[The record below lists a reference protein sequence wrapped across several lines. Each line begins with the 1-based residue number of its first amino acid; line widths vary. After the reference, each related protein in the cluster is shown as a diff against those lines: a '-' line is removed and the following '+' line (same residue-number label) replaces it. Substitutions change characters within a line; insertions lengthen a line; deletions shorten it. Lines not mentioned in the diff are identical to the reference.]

1 MDNQIVYISD
11 PSHSYLRVPVRK
23 VENLGFMNK
32 ISEYSFFNN
41 HYVWL
46 ECDCD
51 AQLFFDALDEH
62 GIQEPTIYMETLDKQ
77 APFRLYPRFSP
88 KSEFV
93 A

>member
-23 VENLGFMNK
+23 VENLGFMNE

-46 ECDCD
+46 EMDCD
-51 AQLFFDALDEH
+51 AQLFFDALDER
-62 GIQEPTIYMETLDKQ
+62 GLPEPTIYMKSINSQ
-77 APFRLYPRFSP
+77 GRFRLYPRFSA
-88 KSEFV
+88 KV

>member
-23 VENLGFMNK
+23 VENLGFMNE

-46 ECDCD
+46 EMDCD
-51 AQLFFDALDEH
+51 AQLFFDALDER
-62 GIQEPTIYMETLDKQ
+62 GLPEPTIYSETLNEQ
-77 APFRLYPRFSP
+77 APFRLYPRFSA
-88 KSEFV
+88 KVV

>member
-23 VENLGFMNK
+23 VENLGFMNE

-51 AQLFFDALDEH
+51 AQLFFDALDER

>member
-23 VENLGFMNK
+23 VENLGFMDK

-51 AQLFFDALDEH
+51 AQLFFDALDER
-62 GIQEPTIYMETLDKQ
+62 GIQEPTIYMETLEKQ

>member
-1 MDNQIVYISD
+1 MKAITYISD
-11 PSHSYLRVPVRK
+11 PSHSYLKVDVRT

-51 AQLFFDALDEH
+51 AQLYFDALDER
-62 GIQEPTIYMETLDKQ
+62 GLPEPTIYSETLNEQ
-77 APFRLYPRFSP
+77 APFRLYPRFSA
-88 KSEFV
+88 KVV